1 MANLF
6 THTFKTPYL
15 FTHTFTNLVIM
26 AKRIEQAIKTE
37 KTKGPS
43 MSSRVIIEGESENGP
58 QLG

>member
-1 MANLF
+1 
-6 THTFKTPYL
+6 
-15 FTHTFTNLVIM
+15 M